1 MLAGQNDDTWE
12 HAHGAEEDSRQ
23 HHYSLSH
30 QDEVGDDE
38 LTFSWE
44 DLPELELK
52 LGRMSWEEEDSDS
65 DDSSMNYWAADETD
79 EPAFFPD
86 DSTQLT
92 AGDDTD
98 QHHSWDISA
107 VSPANEEDRDRAMVL
122 GSGGPSLESGLVLP
136 CTTVAP
142 AGGNRGGSDEP
153 RQETVAVRIP
163 VSFDTPGGQIGIA
176 APPVRAR
183 KLLSRMRRGPCP
195 IHDH

>member
-1 MLAGQNDDTWE
+1 MSDQVPVLAGQNDDTWE

-79 EPAFFPD
+79 EQAFSPD

-107 VSPANEEDRDRAMVL
+107 VSPD
-122 GSGGPSLESGLVLP
+122 P
-136 CTTVAP
+136 
-142 AGGNRGGSDEP
+142 
-153 RQETVAVRIP
+153 AVRHWNP
-163 VSFDTPGGQIGIA
+163 DLSSHVARS
-176 APPVRAR
+176 PPLVATEVVPNIWCR
-183 KLLSRMRRGPCP
+183 K
-195 IHDH
+195 